1 MKFDLSEIEKGRIDA
16 FARRHKN
23 CCRKQGK
30 EHFSTIGG
38 GITYLITP
46 TGLGDLITIRC
57 NSCGKEEM
65 ITDTDCW

>member
-1 MKFDLSEIEKGRIDA
+1 MKLDLNETEKERTDT
-16 FARRHKN
+16 FLREHTN

-30 EHFSTIGG
+30 LYFSTIGG

-46 TGLGDLITIRC
+46 TGLGDLIVIRC
-57 NSCGKEEM
+57 NSCGKEET